1 MNSRRIVI
9 AGGSGFLGSAASR
22 FFAAQHYEVVV
33 LSRFRHEDHDG
44 IRYMLWDGR
53 TPADWTAV
61 LEGALAL
68 INFSGRSID
77 CRFTP
82 ENRREILE
90 SRINSVEALFEAAGR
105 CVVPPLVY
113 IQASSIGYYGNTR
126 SLCFEDSPQGTGF
139 LAQVCARWEE
149 AFLSRELP
157 QTRKV
162 LLRIGL
168 VLDRNQG
175 ILRKLVPLARN
186 FLGGT
191 MGQGGQHMSWI
202 HIEDFNRMLQF
213 AIDQPTVEGV
223 CLATG
228 IHPVTNRVFMATLR
242 RVLRRPWAPAIPGLL
257 IRLGAIL
264 WMRTDPSLVLEGA
277 GCVPKKI
284 LSKGFVFRYT
294 RLMQALKHLTGR

>member
-105 CVVPPLVY
+105 CVVPPFGLYSGFIHWVLWEY
-113 IQASSIGYYGNTR
+113 PQPVFRRLSPGNWFPG
-126 SLCFEDSPQGTGF
+126 SGVCPVGGSFPEQGIAPDPQG
-139 LAQVCARWEE
+139 
-149 AFLSRELP
+149 
-157 QTRKV
+157 
-162 LLRIGL
+162 L
-168 VLDRNQG
+168 V
-175 ILRKLVPLARN
+175 K
-186 FLGGT
+186 
-191 MGQGGQHMSWI
+191 
-202 HIEDFNRMLQF
+202 NR
-213 AIDQPTVEGV
+213 
-223 CLATG
+223 
-228 IHPVTNRVFMATLR
+228 
-242 RVLRRPWAPAIPGLL
+242 
-257 IRLGAIL
+257 
-264 WMRTDPSLVLEGA
+264 SGA
-277 GCVPKKI
+277 GSKSRHPQETGASGPKF
-284 LSKGFVFRYT
+284 SWG
-294 RLMQALKHLTGR
+294 HHGTGRSAHELDSY